1 MNENEDIKIKE
12 LLSSAYGVT
21 PDPVLQKR
29 MEKERV
35 RIMRELPRG
44 IRSPLITL
52 RLVLMIAVWGAL
64 ALGCLFF
71 YEQIFESLLMV
82 YRYFTVHEP
91 VSEDF
96 VFNHLPYYL
105 LVLLGIVETYQFGK
119 EVL

>member
-21 PDPVLQKR
+21 PDPELQKR

-52 RLVLMIAVWGAL
+52 RLVLMMQNLHSLPLAIARASLL
-64 ALGCLFF
+64 ALGGSISSTSTLRR
-71 YEQIFESLLMV
+71 M
-82 YRYFTVHEP
+82 
-91 VSEDF
+91 
-96 VFNHLPYYL
+96 
-105 LVLLGIVETYQFGK
+105 
-119 EVL
+119 

>member
-1 MNENEDIKIKE
+1 MKDNEYVKIKE
-12 LLSSAYGVT
+12 LLGRVYNVPPT
-21 PDPVLQKR
+21 PESQKR

-52 RLVLMIAVWGAL
+52 RLVLMISVWGAL

-82 YRYFTVHEP
+82 YRYFAVHEP

-105 LVLLGIVETYQFGK
+105 LVLLGLVETYQFGK

>member
-1 MNENEDIKIKE
+1 MNENEDIRIKE

-21 PDPVLQKR
+21 PDPKLQKR

-52 RLVLMIAVWGAL
+52 RLVLMIAVWGVM

-71 YEQIFESLLMV
+71 YEEIFESLLMV
-82 YRYFTVHEP
+82 YRYFAVREP
-91 VSEDF
+91 VPEDF

-105 LVLLGIVETYQFGK
+105 LVLLGVAETYQFAK